1 MARPKNFKQAL
12 IATMIPIFT
21 HTNSA
26 LVGLAKSMLED
37 AGVGAVLKNEFS
49 SVGFPPYNLQQE
61 LWLLDDKDLEA
72 AQEIL
77 ANLNDSQGQQDE
89 SET

>member
-1 MARPKNFKQAL
+1 
-12 IATMIPIFT
+12 MIQIFT

-26 LVGLAKSMLED
+26 LVGLAKGLLED

-61 LWLLDDKDLEA
+61 LWLLDEKDLES

-77 ANLNDSQGQQDE
+77 ANLGKNQEDQEQQEGLDKE
-89 SET
+89 DPIS

>member
-1 MARPKNFKQAL
+1 MARQKNFKQTLNA
-12 IATMIPIFT
+12 AMIPIFT

-26 LVGLAKSMLED
+26 LVGLAKNMLED
-37 AGVGAVLKNEFS
+37 AGVGVALKNEFS

-61 LWLLDDKDLEA
+61 LWLLDEKDLEA

-77 ANLNDSQGQQDE
+77 ANLNDSQDQQDE
-89 SET
+89 SGS

>member
-26 LVGLAKSMLED
+26 LVGLAKNLLED
-37 AGVGAVLKNEFS
+37 AGVGVVLKNEFS
-49 SVGFPPYNLQQE
+49 TAGFPPYNLQQE
-61 LWLLDDKDLEA
+61 LWLLDAKDLDTAKEVLTNLSD
-72 AQEIL
+72 AQ
-77 ANLNDSQGQQDE
+77 DRQDE
-89 SET
+89 SES

>member
-1 MARPKNFKQAL
+1 
-12 IATMIPIFT
+12 MIQIFT

-26 LVGLAKSMLED
+26 LVGLAKGLLED

-61 LWLLDDKDLEA
+61 LWLLDEKDLES

-77 ANLNDSQGQQDE
+77 ANLGKNQEDQEQQEGLGKEDPI
-89 SET
+89 S